1 MITKCKIA
9 VMKGM
14 VIIMLTNEIKLQN
27 ILEKAINGESPNK
40 EQCAYLLT
48 FSEKSIEASLIRAV
62 ANEVMRKKSD
72 NSAIIL
78 GQIGVDVSECTGGCK
93 FCTFGEGHTKFI
105 PKRLTE
111 EELHEKISGFC
122 DKDDLYGLFLMTMHD
137 YDLNVFLN
145 SVKMAKS
152 IVHPTTKIWSNV
164 GDTDLDTFKEM
175 KKAGVE
181 GVYHVCRIGEGV
193 DTNLKPEDRMKTM
206 QNALDAG
213 LMLYTCCE
221 PVGPEHTPEQLVDN
235 MFIGIELG
243 CTQHAAMRRVAV
255 SGTPLAKY
263 GQISNLR
270 LAQIVAV
277 VALASFTVPS
287 MTYCGVHEPNEQAYI
302 SGANMITAETG
313 ANPRDNSDDTSKNR
327 GMDMADCRNML
338 IESGFDY
345 IRRGDESKIP
355 LVL

>member
-1 MITKCKIA
+1 
-9 VMKGM
+9 
-14 VIIMLTNEIKLQN
+14 MLTTEIKLQS
-27 ILEKAINGESPNK
+27 ILEKAINGESLSK
-40 EQCAYLLT
+40 GECKYLLT
-48 FSEKSIEASLIRAV
+48 FSEKSLEASLIRAT

-78 GQIGVDVSECTGGCK
+78 GQVGVDVSECTGGCK

-105 PKRLTE
+105 PKRLTD
-111 EELHEKISGFC
+111 EELHKKISDFC
-122 DKDDLYGLFLMTMHD
+122 DRDDLYGLFLMTMHD

-152 IVHPTTKIWSNV
+152 IIHPSTKIWSNV
-164 GDTDLDTFKEM
+164 GDSDLDTFKEM

-213 LMLYTCCE
+213 LRLYTCCE
-221 PVGPEHTPEQLVDN
+221 PIGPEHTIDQLVDN

-255 SGTPLAKY
+255 PGAPLARY

-277 VALASFTVPS
+277 VALASFTTPT

-302 SGANMITAETG
+302 SGANIITAETG
-313 ANPRDNSDDTSKNR
+313 ANPRDNTDDTSKNR
-327 GMDMADCRNML
+327 GMDMADCRKML
-338 IESGFDY
+338 LEAGFDY

-355 LVL
+355 LNLEYLG